1 MDTQIGEQDL
11 KLLRVVRI
19 RRYRDG
25 VHRIIPFGGLDS
37 PNKCCFVIDLSPPWL
52 PAYPLN

>member
-11 KLLRVVRI
+11 KLLRAVRI

-37 PNKCCFVIDLSPPWL
+37 YLGVHPKKIG
-52 PAYPLN
+52 YPTC

>member
-11 KLLRVVRI
+11 KLLRAVRI